1 MLLSVAIVTLNE
13 EENLVRT
20 LASVR
25 WADEIIVVDSG
36 STDRTV
42 EIARNFG
49 ARVTVREWPGFAAQK
64 NFAIAQCKSTWILSL
79 DADEELTPEL
89 QTQIRAL
96 LPSNPPVDAYYLR
109 RRNLFLGRWIKRGSF
124 YPDAK
129 LRLFRRAAANF
140 SLTPQFEERPVHE
153 TITFD
158 GASDTLDF
166 DIIHHA
172 YPTLSTYI
180 EHMDRYSSL
189 GADILVEKGRTSQS
203 ILAFMLRIF
212 FIPQWTFAWNYIC
225 RFGFLDGREGL
236 LLHLYHA
243 TYTSWKYAKAW
254 EKVRR
259 HPALKPS
266 EATNKAESSEVA

>member
-13 EENLVRT
+13 ELNLPRT

-25 WADEIIVVDSG
+25 WAQEIIVVDSG

-42 EIARNFG
+42 EIALSFG
-49 ARVTVREWPGFAAQK
+49 AKVFDREWPGFASQK
-64 NFAIAQCKSTWILSL
+64 NFAISQCSGTWILSL
-79 DADEELTPEL
+79 DADEELSPEL
-89 QTQIRAL
+89 QTQIRTM
-96 LPSNPPVDAYYLR
+96 LPSNPPTDAYYLR
-109 RRNLFLGRWIKRGSF
+109 RRNLFLGRWIKRGGF
-124 YPDAK
+124 YPDPK
-129 LRLFRRAAANF
+129 LRLFRRTAANF
-140 SLTPQFEERPVHE
+140 TITPMFEDRPVHE
-153 TITFD
+153 TIAFD
-158 GASDTLDF
+158 GAADTLDF

-189 GADILVEKGRTSQS
+189 GANLLVAKGRTGASLFSFLLQ
-203 ILAFMLRIF
+203 IF
-212 FIPQWTFAWNYIC
+212 FIPQFTFVWNYLF

-254 EKVRR
+254 EKARSQSS
-259 HPALKPS
+259 PQKS
-266 EATNKAESSEVA
+266 EAAKPAQTSKAA